1 MEASPEIELDT
12 SSLREGLAAMR
23 LSDDLKQKIM
33 SPWSRAL
40 IVKVYGR
47 MVGFNFLQQKIST
60 LWKPKGK
67 LDSVDLSKDFFPSQI
82 FDNGR
87 L

>member
-60 LWKPKGK
+60 LRKPKGK

-82 FDNGR
+82 FGNGR